1 MSEKHFHEQVRFSQ
15 SYLVPF
21 LQKQIA
27 DFERHR
33 VLEIG
38 CAEAGFLHVLAGMG
52 MEAAGV
58 ELSPDRVRLAKA
70 LSPQLDVI
78 VGDVTDPHL
87 AEKMPQAFDLIV
99 IREVIEHVVDRDALF
114 VNLRA
119 LLADRGRVY
128 ITFPPRFS
136 AFAGH
141 QQMGRSL
148 LRRLP
153 YLHLWPEWLLRPAG
167 RLLEEHDYLIEEVL
181 HNYRIGLS
189 VRGFEKL
196 CRRYGF
202 VFLRQDLFLIR
213 PIYRQR
219 FGWSPKKIPSLPV
232 VREFL
237 ATGCECL
244 LQKTDL
250 R

>member
-1 MSEKHFHEQVRFSQ
+1 MSEKHFHEQVHFSR

-27 DFERHR
+27 DFERQR
-33 VLEIG
+33 VLEVG
-38 CAEAGFLHVLAGMG
+38 CAEAGFLHVLAERG
-52 MEAAGV
+52 MEVVGV

-70 LSPQLDVI
+70 LSPQLDVR
-78 VGDVTDPHL
+78 VGDVTDRHL
-87 AEKMPQAFDLIV
+87 AETMQQTFDLIV
-99 IREVIEHVVDRDALF
+99 IREVIEHVADRDALF
-114 VNLRA
+114 ANLRA
-119 LLADRGRVY
+119 LSADEGRVY

-153 YLHLWPEWLLRPAG
+153 YVHLWPDWLVRTAG
-167 RLLEEHDYLIEEVL
+167 RLFQEHDYLIEEVL

-189 VRGFEKL
+189 VHGFEKL

-202 VFLRQDLFLIR
+202 VFLRRDLFLIR

-232 VREFL
+232 LREFL

-244 LQKTDL
+244 LQKTVL
-250 R
+250 

>member
-21 LQKQIA
+21 LQKQIP
-27 DFERHR
+27 DFERQK
-33 VLEIG
+33 VLEVG
-38 CAEAGFLHVLAGMG
+38 CAEAGFLQVLAERG
-52 MEAAGV
+52 MEAVGV

-70 LSPQLDVI
+70 MNPRLDVR
-78 VGDVTDPHL
+78 VGDVTDRHL
-87 AEKMPQAFDLIV
+87 AEKMRQTFDLIV
-99 IREVIEHVVDRDALF
+99 IREVIEHVSDRDALF
-114 VNLRA
+114 ANLGA
-119 LLADRGRVY
+119 LLADQGRVY

-153 YLHLWPEWLLRPAG
+153 YVQLWPERLLRSVG
-167 RLLEEHDYLIEEVL
+167 RLLTEHDYLIEEVL

-189 VRGFEKL
+189 VHEFEKL

-219 FGWSPKKIPSLPV
+219 FGWSPKRIPSLPV

-244 LQKTDL
+244 LQKTA

>member
-1 MSEKHFHEQVRFSQ
+1 
-15 SYLVPF
+15 
-21 LQKQIA
+21 
-27 DFERHR
+27 
-33 VLEIG
+33 
-38 CAEAGFLHVLAGMG
+38 
-52 MEAAGV
+52 
-58 ELSPDRVRLAKA
+58 
-70 LSPQLDVI
+70 
-78 VGDVTDPHL
+78 
-87 AEKMPQAFDLIV
+87 
-99 IREVIEHVVDRDALF
+99 

-153 YLHLWPEWLLRPAG
+153 YVHLWPGWLLRPAG
-167 RLLEEHDYLIEEVL
+167 RLLQEHDYLIEEVL
-181 HNYRIGLS
+181 RNYRIGLS
-189 VRGFEKL
+189 VHGFEKY

-202 VFLRQDLFLIR
+202 VFLRRDLFLIR

-237 ATGCECL
+237 AAGCECL
-244 LQKTDL
+244 LQKNAL
-250 R
+250 P